1 MNASIIADYADIA
14 AAIGVIASLLFVAF
28 QVRQNTK
35 AMHNQAYASIVER
48 FVENVS
54 RLSGERMAVTLDKGK
69 RNFNDLSDPE
79 KLTFGAWAQ
88 EYISVFNRNLSL
100 SGQDLLAPQFE
111 AMAQRQLKWFF
122 KYPGMG
128 QWWRDADRHPLPA
141 HFEAII
147 DAALVEMGPPTA

>member
-48 FVENVS
+48 FAENVA
-54 RLSGERMAVTLDKGK
+54 RLSDERMAITLDKGK

-88 EYISVFNRNLSL
+88 EYISVFNRNLGL
-100 SGQDLLAPQFE
+100 SGQGLLGPQIE
-111 AMAQRQLKWFF
+111 EMAQRQLKWFF

-128 QWWRDADRHPLPA
+128 QWWRNADRHPVPA

-147 DAALVEMGPPTA
+147 DAALAEARPVAA